1 MGTVSARLSRLVVL
15 DKTLLRKVLFEISC
29 DALDKMFNVGN
40 EHAENKLNNERK
52 EQTAYKCLLI
62 WL

>member
-40 EHAENKLNNERK
+40 EHAENKLK
-52 EQTAYKCLLI
+52 
-62 WL
+62 